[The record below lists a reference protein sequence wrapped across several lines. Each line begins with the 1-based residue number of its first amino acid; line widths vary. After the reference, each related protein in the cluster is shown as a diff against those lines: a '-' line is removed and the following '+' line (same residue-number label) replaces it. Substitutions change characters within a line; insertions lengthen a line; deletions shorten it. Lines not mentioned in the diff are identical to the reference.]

1 MPWSVSDGHDVC
13 GRGRASSTVRLAGLH
28 TGPRVSDWGVRI
40 AWGWYAAPSSMHLR
54 WPRKTCSSLDPGPQV
69 AVLAPTPLQQL
80 ALPHLEAQRKG
91 KGTTGMCSVW
101 RLCPACTLHLS
112 GEDAQAIRP
121 VPLSPLHCFRTGG
134 VLGVVRRLSCFYL
147 PLGSSFLSLAAPL
160 GDYCALQLAT
170 EFTD

>member
-1 MPWSVSDGHDVC
+1 MLPLALCISGGPGKHALPWILV
-13 GRGRASSTVRLAGLH
+13 
-28 TGPRVSDWGVRI
+28 PRWQY
-40 AWGWYAAPSSMHLR
+40 WLR
-54 WPRKTCSSLDPGPQV
+54 
-69 AVLAPTPLQQL
+69 PLQQL

-147 PLGSSFLSLAAPL
+147 PLGSFFLSLAAPL

>member
-1 MPWSVSDGHDVC
+1 M
-13 GRGRASSTVRLAGLH
+13 RGAGMLPLALCISG
-28 TGPRVSDWGVRI
+28 GPGKHALSWILVPRWQY
-40 AWGWYAAPSSMHLR
+40 WLR
-54 WPRKTCSSLDPGPQV
+54 HPCSSLHSTTWRPSARARAP
-69 AVLAPTPLQQL
+69 LAC
-80 ALPHLEAQRKG
+80 ALSGGSALHAPF
-91 KGTTGMCSVW
+91 TS
-101 RLCPACTLHLS
+101 HLS